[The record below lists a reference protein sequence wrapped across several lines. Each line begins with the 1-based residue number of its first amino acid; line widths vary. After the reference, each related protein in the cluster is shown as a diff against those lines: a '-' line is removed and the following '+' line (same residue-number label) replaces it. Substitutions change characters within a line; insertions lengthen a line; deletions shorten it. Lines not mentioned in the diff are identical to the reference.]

1 MNQLAALNEYR
12 SVGLHTGMI
21 DASSHQMIEMLLQG
35 ILDRV
40 SSAKGAVM
48 RGEISRQGENISA
61 AIAIVDSLRASLDNE
76 RGGEI
81 AMNLGALYDYL
92 EMRLAEANLSSDFS
106 ILDEVNMLTSEILAA
121 WESIPQ
127 ELR

>member
-40 SSAKGAVM
+40 SSAKGALG

-92 EMRLAEANLSSDFS
+92 EMRLAEANLSSDFA